1 MTDYRF
7 KFSIISAVYN
17 AENYL
22 EDAIQSILVQDIGFQ
37 DSVEL
42 ILVDD
47 GSPDS
52 SGSICDF
59 WQKKYPDNIK
69 VIHKENGGV
78 SSARNAGIAVAEG
91 RYINFMDSDDKLSPD
106 TLSSVY
112 QYFITIDDRADLV
125 SIPIYFFEKKEQ
137 PHRLNYKF
145 ASNKNLLVDLNQ
157 KYSFVQLSAASA
169 FFKREVLTPDFFST
183 TLRYAEDARAIMGLF
198 LKNPIYG
205 IVPQARYDYRCRES
219 MNSALNGSKLHKEWY
234 LDCLQEYVLWSAQQA
249 LALYG
254 SVPKFVQFHMM
265 YDLQSRFRMEEFP
278 EHVLTPSEKE
288 KFMVLLKECLSYIS
302 DPIIL
307 EQKNLSKEQKDL
319 VIRTKY
325 GADSGIL
332 EYKNEDYRYRY
343 GETTTASMS
352 SYVVKLQQLIPQDN
366 GLLLYG
372 SAKTGVHFPK
382 PEHFFVR
389 LTAKKQAITLPC
401 SFQQNADRVFRYHGS
416 TLACFYDFQVLIPY
430 DILKRN
436 SSLEICMTCNSH
448 TVKFRNLTAEPSFP
462 VPPKAQK
469 KTWDCHSLFFSRT
482 REEILVESGHLLKRC
497 ITSFKSHFNK

>member
-1 MTDYRF
+1 MAEHRF

-17 AENYL
+17 AEKYL
-22 EDAIQSILVQDIGFQ
+22 EDAIQSILTQDIGFE

-91 RYINFMDSDDKLSPD
+91 RFINFMDSDDKLSPD

-112 QYFITIDDRADLV
+112 QYFITIEKTVDLV

-145 ASNKNLLVDLNQ
+145 AGNKNLLVDLNQ

-169 FFKREVLTPDFFST
+169 FFKKEVLTPDFFST
-183 TLRYAEDARAIMGLF
+183 SLRYAEDARAIMGLF
-198 LKNPIYG
+198 LKNPRYG
-205 IVPQARYDYRCRES
+205 IVPQARYYYRCRENMS
-219 MNSALNGSKLHKEWY
+219 SALNGSKLHKEWY
-234 LDCLQEYVLWSAQQA
+234 LDCLKEYVLWSAQQA
-249 LALYG
+249 LAQYDT
-254 SVPKFVQFHMM
+254 VPPFVQFHMM

-278 EHVLTPSEKE
+278 EHVLTSSEKKE
-288 KFMVLLKECLSYIS
+288 FYALLKECLSYIS
-302 DPIIL
+302 DSVIL

-325 GADSGIL
+325 GAAFGTL
-332 EYKNEDYRYRY
+332 EYKEEDYQYRY
-343 GETTTASMS
+343 GDTITFPMS
-352 SYVVKLQQLIPQDN
+352 SYMVKLQKLEPQKD
-366 GLLLYG
+366 GFLLCG
-372 SAKTGVHFPK
+372 SAKTASHYPT
-382 PEHFFVR
+382 PHEFFIR
-389 LTAKKQAITLPC
+389 LRTKEQPLKFSC
-401 SFQQNADRVFRYHGS
+401 SFQKDPDRVFRYHGNML
-416 TLACFYDFQVLIPY
+416 TCFYNFQVFLPY
-430 DILKRN
+430 QDLKKA
-436 SSLEICMTCNSH
+436 SALELCMTCGSH
-448 TVKFRNLTAEPSFP
+448 TVRFRNLTAEAAFP
-462 VPPKAQK
+462 VPSAAK
-469 KTWDCHSLFFSRT
+469 KHYWHYHSLLLSRT
-482 REEILVESGHLLKRC
+482 KENILIESGNLFKRGRIILKSC
-497 ITSFKSHFNK
+497 FHK